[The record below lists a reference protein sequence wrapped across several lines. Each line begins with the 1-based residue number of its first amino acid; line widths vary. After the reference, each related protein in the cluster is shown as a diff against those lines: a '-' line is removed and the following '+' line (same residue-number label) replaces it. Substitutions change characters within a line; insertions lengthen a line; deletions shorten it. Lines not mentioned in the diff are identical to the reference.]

1 MNFQL
6 FWISRYK
13 TPLTSDFTQRQF
25 LHERCPSGAGGR
37 IQGFLLYSPARTEST
52 LSALLLVRN
61 SRSTSHAAGQPGA
74 TWGSKVF
81 KKAVGAQCADRRY
94 MGSDIFY
101 QLGPLTRLG
110 DLLACRCRRLD
121 RQGFLRKQSRF
132 LWLRLR
138 AFPWLPSCGR
148 QRIRGRCR
156 RRSSS

>member
-1 MNFQL
+1 MF
-6 FWISRYK
+6 R
-13 TPLTSDFTQRQF
+13 P
-25 LHERCPSGAGGR
+25 PGGG
-37 IQGFLLYSPARTEST
+37 ILGFLLYSPARTEST
-52 LSALLLVRN
+52 LDPSSKRNAPRASGHEVPCSTVLRKTKATLSGLLCVRN
-61 SRSTSHAAGQPGA
+61 SRQTKTTSPAQRP
-74 TWGSKVF
+74 WGPKVF
-81 KKAVGAQCADRRY
+81 KKAVDAQCADRRY

>member
-94 MGSDIFY
+94 MGSDDFY
-101 QLGPLTRLG
+101 QLEPLTRLG
-110 DLLACRCRRLD
+110 DLLACRCHRLD
-121 RQGFLRKQSRF
+121 RLGLLRGQNR
-132 LWLRLR
+132 LLLLRLR
-138 AFPWLPSCGR
+138 ASLWLPSCGLR
-148 QRIRGRCR
+148 RIRGRCR